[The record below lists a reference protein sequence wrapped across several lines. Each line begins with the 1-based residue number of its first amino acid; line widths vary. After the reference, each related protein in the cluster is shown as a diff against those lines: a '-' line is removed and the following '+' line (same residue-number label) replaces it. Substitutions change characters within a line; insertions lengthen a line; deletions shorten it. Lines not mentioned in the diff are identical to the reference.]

1 MRLKTLAEIATIAAL
16 AIAALQYFKFEP
28 NTLDKV
34 SEDIK
39 EIVSDDV
46 GKIHL
51 NFDPKEYE
59 ESQSIAFP
67 MYQAGLL
74 NPYVSGKSENLKD
87 AAMAAIDEGDIRL
100 AIVAA
105 DEIPYNSTKSE
116 TLEHVALEALKGR
129 DTMKFAVLAADLIPY
144 SSTKNSVIEKISGV
158 YKHVKSGGSLEEY
171 VNETGQ
177 PKTPLDEYKE
187 IYKFAD
193 SRSFMA
199 LDEESAKEFADNWF
213 KDKSYQDFIVYREV
227 FKFAD
232 SRYYMNMTEEEAT
245 SFALGWIDKY
255 DLNDFLIFKDA
266 YIFSSS
272 GSFMAL
278 NEKDA
283 RKFALSKLEEQ
294 KKLTSQ
300 SSTPAENRG
309 PDAQKAR
316 AAY

>member
-39 EIVSDDV
+39 EIVSGDV

-59 ESQSIAFP
+59 ETQSIAFP

-74 NPYVSGKSENLKD
+74 NPYDSGKSESLKD
-87 AAMAAIDEGDIRL
+87 AAMAALDEGDFRL
-100 AIVAA
+100 AIIAA
-105 DEIPYNSTKSE
+105 GEIPYDSTKSE
-116 TLEHVALEALKGR
+116 TLEHVALEALKER

-171 VNETGQ
+171 ATGTGK

-187 IYKFAD
+187 VYKFAD
-193 SRSFMA
+193 SRSFMD
-199 LDEESAKEFADNWF
+199 LDEKSAKEFADSWF
-213 KDKSYQDFIVYREV
+213 KDKSYEDFVVYREV

-232 SRYYMNMTEEEAT
+232 SRSFMNMTEEDAT
-245 SFALGWIDKY
+245 LFALGWLDKY
-255 DLNDFLIFKDA
+255 DLNDFLVFKDA
-266 YIFSSS
+266 YTFSSS
-272 GSFMAL
+272 GSFMDL
-278 NEKDA
+278 NAQEA
-283 RKFALSKLEEQ
+283 QVFALAKLEEH